1 MVSAYATVD
10 GAAHAAEAI
19 EGKYGRRIVKVFCA
33 DEKLSDLWYGQY
45 GNAPIEAGPNGY
57 RFSDGEEVTL

>member
-1 MVSAYATVD
+1 MSAYATVG
-10 GAAHAAEAI
+10 GAAHAAEAA
-19 EGKYGRRIVKVFCA
+19 EGQHGRRIVKVFCA
-33 DEKLSDLWYGQY
+33 DEKLPDLWYGQY